1 MPHAPILTLT
11 LEVRALVAEPIDIGV
26 VGRGRRRVVPIMG
39 GTFEGHGELNLRG
52 RVLSGGEDW
61 QLIQDDGVSEVDAR
75 YVLEAQ
81 TGETISVR
89 NRGVRHAP
97 ADVMRRL
104 LAGEKVD
111 PSLVYFK
118 SSPIFETSAP
128 SLQVLVKS
136 IFVGAGERYPN
147 EVVLRFWKVE

>member
-1 MPHAPILTLT
+1 VPNAPILTLT
-11 LEVRALVAEPIDIGV
+11 LEVRALVGEPIDMGI
-26 VGRGRRRVVPIMG
+26 VGRGRRRVVPITG
-39 GTFEGHGELNLRG
+39 GTFEGHGELHVRG
-52 RVLSGGEDW
+52 RVVSGGEDW
-61 QLIQDDGVSEVDAR
+61 QLIQDDGLTEADAR

-81 TGETISVR
+81 TGEKISVR
-89 NRGVRHAP
+89 NRGVRHASP
-97 ADVMRRL
+97 DVMRRL

-118 SSPIFETSAP
+118 SSPIFETSSPA
-128 SLQVLVKS
+128 LQVLVKS

>member
-1 MPHAPILTLT
+1 M
-11 LEVRALVAEPIDIGV
+11 
-26 VGRGRRRVVPIMG
+26 
-39 GTFEGHGELNLRG
+39 RG
-52 RVLSGGEDW
+52 RVRSGGEDW
-61 QLIQDDGVSEVDAR
+61 QLIQDDGLTESDAR

-89 NRGVRHAP
+89 NRGVRHAS

-128 SLQVLVKS
+128 ALQVLVKS

-147 EVVLRFWKVE
+147 EVVLRFFKVE